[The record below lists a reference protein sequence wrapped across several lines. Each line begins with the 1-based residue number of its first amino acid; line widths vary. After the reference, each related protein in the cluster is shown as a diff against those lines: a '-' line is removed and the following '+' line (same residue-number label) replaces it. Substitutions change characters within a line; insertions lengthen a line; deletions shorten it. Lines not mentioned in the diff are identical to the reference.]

1 MKPITPLL
9 ISIAILLTLGN
20 ISSSY
25 AATPSELSDLVGA
38 KASGGETQLEQ
49 RGYTFIKTE
58 KGEDRSW
65 SNWYK
70 ASNKTCVTVVTYNG
84 RYDSITDSPVFD
96 CNNGQTTAKKES
108 HTAEIAAAAVALGA
122 IAAVA
127 VHEHNK
133 DKKHDQSSSV
143 SSDINNLVGARA
155 SSAESTLRSKDYRS
169 VSTSTGRSSK
179 ETLWWNSHRN
189 ECLSVTTADGRI
201 DNMHR
206 LNNSD
211 CEKAHSNYGSQSY
224 SPAPDITCYQNLK
237 KCYRYGKGVDDYW
250 TNKEFN

>member
-1 MKPITPLL
+1 MKPITTLS
-9 ISIAILLTLGN
+9 ISIAILLALGN

-38 KASGGETQLEQ
+38 RASGGETQLEQ

-70 ASNKTCVTVVTYNG
+70 ASNKTCVTLVTYNG

-133 DKKHDQSSSV
+133 DKKTRPKLICIQ
-143 SSDINNLVGARA
+143 
-155 SSAESTLRSKDYRS
+155 
-169 VSTSTGRSSK
+169 
-179 ETLWWNSHRN
+179 
-189 ECLSVTTADGRI
+189 
-201 DNMHR
+201 
-206 LNNSD
+206 
-211 CEKAHSNYGSQSY
+211 
-224 SPAPDITCYQNLK
+224 
-237 KCYRYGKGVDDYW
+237 
-250 TNKEFN
+250 